1 MARIRRLAALVGAVA
16 LSGAFVTGPARAD
29 SAEVYSGSA
38 AGTALDL
45 SVLGKQAT
53 FGVSAA
59 RANSAGVA
67 TARGAGWLSTT
78 VDPLD
83 DVVGAYQSNRLAD
96 AATANPDVK
105 SRECVA
111 PNLPAAI
118 TIPSFVNLGLV
129 CGSAEASN
137 QNGLQNAKAEGSIAE
152 LAVNAETQVP
162 QAVSDLAIGDKLAG
176 VLQPVCDALKTV
188 SNVGCDAQTTVEDL
202 VTSVLET
209 KTLDVKVGTSN
220 SSVTTTAST
229 VTAHGDA
236 AGAVIKILP
245 LPQVNGLA
253 STEPVVTITVG
264 SAKATAT
271 YDRSTG
277 KATPEADPAI
287 VRIKFNTVLTNSLD
301 VPGIL
306 PEIVIAPQTLVEL
319 GEQINRTLTAVDP
332 TLATTLITVCEDGA
346 AVCILNGTPLASK
359 IWFAGKST
367 KTNPD
372 GSVSAKAT
380 AVRAEL
386 LTALPE
392 LVSSEPGVVLGL
404 AQAEAHVGGKPAQVT
419 IQKQDDPGPQQV
431 GELPRGEVPLE
442 LPRTGGFPILP
453 MAGAGM
459 LSLAVLLR
467 RAVAKAT
474 R

>member
-29 SAEVYSGSA
+29 SPEVYSGSA

-45 SVLGKQAT
+45 ALLGKQAT

-59 RANSAGVA
+59 KANSTGVA
-67 TARGAGWLSTT
+67 KARGAGWLSST
-78 VDPLD
+78 VKPLD
-83 DVVGAYQSNRLAD
+83 DIVGAYQSNRLAD

-105 SRECVA
+105 GRECVA
-111 PNLPAAI
+111 PNLPVAL
-118 TIPSFVNLGLV
+118 PDFVNLGLV

-137 QNGLQNAKAEGSIAE
+137 QDGAQNAKAEGSIAE
-152 LAVNAETQVP
+152 LAVDAQTVVPSTVQNLPIGETL
-162 QAVSDLAIGDKLAG
+162 ST
-176 VLQPVCDALKTV
+176 VLQPVCDALKV
-188 SNVGCDAQTTVEDL
+188 VNSNVGCDAQTTVEDL
-202 VTSVLET
+202 VASVLET

-220 SSVTTTAST
+220 SAVTTTAGA
-229 VTAHGDA
+229 VTAHADA

-245 LPQVNGLA
+245 LPQVNALP
-253 STEPVVTITVG
+253 STEPVVTITIG
-264 SAKATAT
+264 SAKAMAT

-277 KATPEADPAI
+277 TATPDADPAI
-287 VRIKFNTVLTNSLD
+287 VRIKFNTVLTDSLE
-301 VPGIL
+301 VPEL
-306 PEIVIAPQTLVEL
+306 VIAPQTLVQL
-319 GEQINRTLTAVDP
+319 GTIVNNTLTGVHPA
-332 TLATTLITVCEDGA
+332 LATTLITVCEDGA

-367 KTNPD
+367 KVNED

-386 LTALPE
+386 LTGLPE
-392 LVSSEPGVVLGL
+392 LVSNEPGVVLGL
-404 AQAEAHVGGKPAQVT
+404 AQAEAHVGGKQATVT
-419 IQKQDDPGPQQV
+419 IQKQPENPV
-431 GELPRGEVPLE
+431 ELPRGEVPLE
-442 LPRTGGFPILP
+442 LPRTGGFPVLP
-453 MAGAGM
+453 AAGAAL

-467 RAVAKAT
+467 RAVAQAT

>member
-29 SAEVYSGSA
+29 SPEVYSGSA

-45 SVLGKQAT
+45 ALLGNQAS

-59 RANSAGVA
+59 KANSSGVA
-67 TARGAGWLSTT
+67 RAQGAGWLSTT
-78 VDPLD
+78 VDALD
-83 DVVGAYQSNRLAD
+83 DVVGAYQSNRVAD

-105 SRECVA
+105 ARECVA
-111 PNLPAAI
+111 PDLPDAI
-118 TIPSFVNLGLV
+118 TIPDFVNLGLV

-137 QNGLQNAKAEGSIAE
+137 QNGVQNAKAEGSIAE

-162 QAVSDLAIGDKLAG
+162 DAVSDLNIGETLAG
-176 VLQPVCDALKTV
+176 LLQPICDNLKAV

-209 KTLDVKVGTSN
+209 KTLDVKIGTSN
-220 SSVTTTAST
+220 SSVTTTAGA

-253 STEPVVTITVG
+253 SSEPVVTITVG

-287 VRIKFNTVLTNSLD
+287 VRIKFNTVLTDSLE
-301 VPGIL
+301 V
-306 PEIVIAPQTLVEL
+306 PEIVIAPQTLVEVGDL
-319 GEQINRTLTAVDP
+319 INKTLADVSP

-359 IWFAGKST
+359 IWFAGKSV
-367 KTNPD
+367 KTNED
-372 GSVSAKAT
+372 GSVSARAT

-386 LTALPE
+386 LTNLPE
-392 LVSSEPGVVLGL
+392 LTSNMVTGPGVVLGL
-404 AQAEAHVGGKPAQVT
+404 AQAEAHVGGKPAEVT
-419 IQKQDDPGPQQV
+419 IQKDPGNPEPPL
-431 GELPRGEVPLE
+431 ELPRGDVPLE
-442 LPRTGGFPILP
+442 LPRTGGFPMLP

>member
-29 SAEVYSGSA
+29 SPEVYSGSA

-45 SVLGKQAT
+45 ALLGKQAT

-59 RANSAGVA
+59 RANSTGVA

-78 VDPLD
+78 VKPLD
-83 DVVGAYQSNRLAD
+83 DIVGAYQSNRLAD

-105 SRECVA
+105 GRECVA
-111 PNLPAAI
+111 PNLPAPI
-118 TIPSFVNLGLV
+118 TLPAFVNLGLV

-137 QNGLQNAKAEGSIAE
+137 QDGAQNAKAEGSIAE

-188 SNVGCDAQTTVEDL
+188 NSNVGCDAQTTVDDL
-202 VTSVLET
+202 VTSILET

-245 LPQVNGLA
+245 LPQVDGLA

-287 VRIKFNTVLTNSLD
+287 VRIKFNTVLTDSLQ
-301 VPGIL
+301 V
-306 PEIVIAPQTLVEL
+306 PEIAIAPQTLVEL
-319 GEQINRTLTAVDP
+319 GKTVNDALTGVNPA
-332 TLATTLITVCEDGA
+332 LATTLITVCEDGA

-386 LTALPE
+386 LTGLPE
-392 LVSSEPGVVLGL
+392 LTGGIATGPGVVLGL
-404 AQAEAHVGGKPAQVT
+404 AQAEAHVGGKPAEVT
-419 IQKQDDPGPQQV
+419 IQKQRDPGPQQV

-453 MAGAGM
+453 VAGAGM

>member
-29 SAEVYSGSA
+29 SPEVYSGSA

-45 SVLGKQAT
+45 ALLGKQAT

-59 RANSAGVA
+59 RANSTGVA
-67 TARGAGWLSTT
+67 TARGAGWLSST
-78 VDPLD
+78 VQPLD
-83 DVVGAYQSNRLAD
+83 DIVGTYQSNRLAD
-96 AATANPDVK
+96 AASANPDVK
-105 SRECVA
+105 GRECVA
-111 PNLPAAI
+111 PNLPAPI
-118 TIPSFVNLGLV
+118 TIPDFVNLGLV

-152 LAVNAETQVP
+152 LGVDAQTVVPSAVQDLPIGDT
-162 QAVSDLAIGDKLAG
+162 LAI
-176 VLQPVCDALKTV
+176 VLDPVCNALKAH
-188 SNVGCDAQTTVEDL
+188 SNVVCDAQTTVEDL
-202 VTSVLET
+202 VASVLKT

-245 LPQVNGLA
+245 LPQVDGLA
-253 STEPVVTITVG
+253 STEPVVTITIG

-277 KATPEADPAI
+277 KATPDADPAI
-287 VRIKFNTVLTNSLD
+287 VRIKFNTVLTNSLE
-301 VPGIL
+301 VPGVL

-319 GEQINRTLTAVDP
+319 GKTIND
-332 TLATTLITVCEDGA
+332 TLAVVNPALAATLITVCEDGA
-346 AVCILNGTPLASK
+346 AVCILNDTPLASK

-367 KTNPD
+367 KVNED

-386 LTALPE
+386 LTGLPD

-404 AQAEAHVGGKPAQVT
+404 AQAEAHVGGKQATVT
-419 IQKQDDPGPQQV
+419 IQKQPENPV
-431 GELPRGEVPLE
+431 ELPRGEVPLE
-442 LPRTGGFPILP
+442 LPRTGGFPVLP
-453 MAGAGM
+453 AAGAAL

-467 RAVAKAT
+467 RAVAQAT